1 MSISKQEKMKL
12 LLEQIQLS
20 ETSIQKYFASSYLE
34 KVEVYK
40 QEKKWHFYIY
50 IEDVL
55 PFDEYLYL
63 YQSLQKSFSSIA
75 EKVELTLHTDNKQ
88 CSENDIG
95 VYWKHFL
102 ATTTFSPA
110 HQEMIMQQTPKIT
123 DNKIMLTSRNETESN
138 ILKKDWSRLSVNFVI
153 ALAPSL
159 MLLI

>member
-1 MSISKQEKMKL
+1 MKL

-63 YQSLQKSFSSIA
+63 YQSLQK
-75 EKVELTLHTDNKQ
+75 K
-88 CSENDIG
+88 
-95 VYWKHFL
+95 
-102 ATTTFSPA
+102 
-110 HQEMIMQQTPKIT
+110 
-123 DNKIMLTSRNETESN
+123 
-138 ILKKDWSRLSVNFVI
+138 
-153 ALAPSL
+153 
-159 MLLI
+159 LLIDC

>member
-1 MSISKQEKMKL
+1 MN
-12 LLEQIQLS
+12 
-20 ETSIQKYFASSYLE
+20 
-34 KVEVYK
+34 
-40 QEKKWHFYIY
+40 IY
-50 IEDVL
+50 ICIN
-55 PFDEYLYL
+55 PCK
-63 YQSLQKSFSSIA
+63 KSFSSIA

-138 ILKKDWSRLSVNFVI
+138 ILKKKTGAGFQSILLSHWLQ
-153 ALAPSL
+153 ALCY
-159 MLLI
+159 